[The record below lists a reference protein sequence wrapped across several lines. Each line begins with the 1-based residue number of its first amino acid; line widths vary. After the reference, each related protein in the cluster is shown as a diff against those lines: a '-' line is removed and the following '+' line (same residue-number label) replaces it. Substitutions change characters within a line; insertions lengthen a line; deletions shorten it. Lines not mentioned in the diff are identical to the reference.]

1 MRNWVPALIL
11 LVLAILAVPTLGSYG
26 LSILAVAFV
35 AGGTMAVG
43 RAA

>member
-11 LVLAILAVPTLGSYG
+11 LTLAVFAVPALGSFG
-26 LSILAVAFV
+26 LSILAIAFV
-35 AGGTMAVG
+35 AGGTLAVG